1 VSLPLSQLA
10 ARAHGARVHGAADTV
25 AEEVC
30 YDSRRVRPGSLF
42 VAIPGLREDGLRYVE
57 SALKRGA
64 VAVAAEVPP
73 TLPVPWIQVSNA
85 RRALAGF
92 SAALLGDPAER
103 LELVGVTGTNGKT
116 TTAFMIEAALARAG
130 RTPGL
135 VGTVQH
141 RIAGQPRTASH
152 TTPESSDLQALF
164 RAMVDAGC
172 DCAAVEVSSHA
183 LQLGRVHG
191 CRFRVAVF
199 TNLSRDHLDLHGDMD
214 SYFRA
219 KRLLFSELLREDG
232 VAVIN
237 ADDAR
242 AAELVAASRGRVLTF
257 SLESDADLTVADLR
271 LGLDSTSC
279 VVRTPLGEHTVE
291 TPLIG
296 RFNVRNLLGAF
307 GACLALELDPAVVA
321 AALRRFPGA
330 PGRMERIHAGQD
342 FAVIV
347 DYAHTDEALR
357 NLLETVR
364 ELAPARLITVFGC
377 GGDRDK
383 SKRPL
388 MGAVAARLSDTVV
401 LTNDNPRSEPPEA
414 ILDEIQR
421 GLNGGRA
428 TQRIVIPERR
438 DAIARA
444 LEMAGP
450 GDAVVIAGKGH
461 ETQQVLRDRSVPFD
475 DRQVVRQLLARL
487 PARTGKA

>member
-1 VSLPLSQLA
+1 MSLTLSQLA
-10 ARAHGARVHGAADTV
+10 ERSPGARVHGTGETV
-25 AEEVC
+25 VDEVY
-30 YDSRRVRPGSLF
+30 YDSRRVRPGGLF
-42 VAIPGLREDGLRYVE
+42 VAVPGLRENGLRYVDAARE
-57 SALKRGA
+57 RGA
-64 VAVAAEVPP
+64 VAVAAEAPASAPIPWVQVP
-73 TLPVPWIQVSNA
+73 SA
-85 RRALAGF
+85 REALAAF
-92 SAALLGDPAER
+92 SAALLGDPAEQ
-103 LELVGVTGTNGKT
+103 LDLVGVTGTNGKT
-116 TTAFMIEAALARAG
+116 TTAWMIEAALARAG

-141 RIAGQPRTASH
+141 RIAGRAEAASH
-152 TTPESSDLQALF
+152 TTPESSDLQMLF

-172 DCAAVEVSSHA
+172 DSAAVEVSSHA
-183 LQLGRVHG
+183 LELKRVHN

-214 SYFRA
+214 GYFRA
-219 KRLLFSELLREDG
+219 KRTLFSRLLRDDG

-242 AAELVAASRGRVLTF
+242 ASELAAASRGRVLTY
-257 SLESDADLTVADLR
+257 SLESDADLTAARLS
-271 LGLDSTSC
+271 LGLDRTTFA
-279 VVRTPLGEHTVE
+279 VRTPRGEHAVT

-296 RFNVRNLLGAF
+296 RFNVRNLLAAF
-307 GACLALELDPAVVA
+307 GACLALELDPDVLAE
-321 AALRRFPGA
+321 ALGDFQGA

-357 NLLETVR
+357 CLLETVR
-364 ELAPARLITVFGC
+364 ELAPSRLITVFGC

-388 MGAVAARLSDTVV
+388 MGAVAARLSDAVV
-401 LTNDNPRSEPPEA
+401 LTNDNPRSEPPES
-414 ILDEIQR
+414 ILEEIQR

-428 TQRIVIPERR
+428 TERLVIPDRR

-444 LEMAGP
+444 FEMAGP

-475 DRQVVRQLLARL
+475 DRQVARQQLARL

>member
-1 VSLPLSQLA
+1 LSLPLSTVA
-10 ARAHGARVHGAADTV
+10 ARAVGARLHGAGETAV
-25 AEEVC
+25 EEVC
-30 YDSRRVRPGSLF
+30 YDSRRARHGSLF
-42 VAIPGLREDGLRYVE
+42 VAIPGLREDGLRYVD
-57 SALKRGA
+57 SALQRGA

-73 TLPVPWIQVSNA
+73 SAPVPWVQVPNA
-85 RRALAGF
+85 RQALAVF
-92 SAALLGDPAER
+92 SAALLGDPSER
-103 LELVGVTGTNGKT
+103 LDLVGITGTNGKT
-116 TTAFMIEAALARAG
+116 TTAYMVEATLTRAG

-141 RIAGQPRTASH
+141 RIAGQARPASH

-172 DCAAVEVSSHA
+172 DSAAVEVSSHA
-183 LQLGRVHG
+183 LHLGRVHG

-214 SYFRA
+214 SYFQA

-257 SLESDADLTVADLR
+257 SLESDADLTVARLN
-271 LGLDSTSC
+271 LGLERTTC
-279 VVRTPLGEHTVE
+279 AVRTPLGEYTVE

-321 AALRRFPGA
+321 DALGRFPGA

-377 GGDRDK
+377 
-383 SKRPL
+383 
-388 MGAVAARLSDTVV
+388 
-401 LTNDNPRSEPPEA
+401 
-414 ILDEIQR
+414 
-421 GLNGGRA
+421 
-428 TQRIVIPERR
+428 
-438 DAIARA
+438 
-444 LEMAGP
+444 
-450 GDAVVIAGKGH
+450 
-461 ETQQVLRDRSVPFD
+461 
-475 DRQVVRQLLARL
+475 
-487 PARTGKA
+487 